1 MTDGEDEKTAETETV
16 LSPEELDITED
27 EHVAEVDDNR
37 FVVSPDD
44 PIEDEEPAGV
54 DVADEPVGDEPTPEP
69 VETPVGF
76 DVDAVHDW
84 LGEQLTDTGARY
96 GFDAT
101 VMMGKGPS
109 SRRFA
114 SDDVVTTFET
124 MLRWAAAEIDD
135 ETPIEEVLGILL
147 VEANVG
153 IRFPPESVRGM
164 LDHYGLEPTDDIAS
178 LVAAGNGDGLVVPP
192 ARIDD

>member
-1 MTDGEDEKTAETETV
+1 MTDEEDEASETETV

-44 PIEDEEPAGV
+44 PIEDDAAVEADVPDDSVGEEPAPDPTG
-54 DVADEPVGDEPTPEP
+54 EPLAFEL
-69 VETPVGF
+69 
-76 DVDAVHDW
+76 DAVHEW
-84 LGEQLTDTGARY
+84 LGEQLTDTGAQY

-124 MLRWAAAEIDD
+124 LLRWAAAEIDA

-153 IRFPPESVRGM
+153 VRFPPESVRGM
-164 LDHYGLEPTDDIAS
+164 LEHYDLEPGDDIAS
-178 LVAAGNGDGLVVPP
+178 LVAAGNGEGLVVPP
-192 ARIDD
+192 ARIDE

>member
-1 MTDGEDEKTAETETV
+1 MTDGQDENSEAETV
-16 LSPEELDITED
+16 LSPEELDITDD

-44 PIEDEEPAGV
+44 PIDDEEPADVDLPEEAIGDDHA
-54 DVADEPVGDEPTPEP
+54 DVADEPVT
-69 VETPVGF
+69 F
-76 DVDAVHDW
+76 DIDAVHEW
-84 LGEQLTDTGARY
+84 LGGQLTDTGARY
-96 GFDAT
+96 GFDVT

-124 MLRWAAAEIDD
+124 LLRWAAAEIDD

-153 IRFPPESVRGM
+153 VRFPPESVRGM

-178 LVAAGNGDGLVVPP
+178 LVAAGNGNGLVVPP

>member
-1 MTDGEDEKTAETETV
+1 MTDGEDDHSETETV

-44 PIEDEEPAGV
+44 PIEDEAAV
-54 DVADEPVGDEPTPEP
+54 DVDVPDEPVGEKSQPEP
-69 VETPVGF
+69 AETPAGF
-76 DVDAVHDW
+76 DADAVHDW
-84 LGEQLTDTGARY
+84 LGKQLTDTGARY

-124 MLRWAAAEIDD
+124 MLRWAAAEIDA

-153 IRFPPESVRGM
+153 VRFPSESVRAM
-164 LDHYGLEPTDDIAS
+164 LDHYELEPTDDIAS
-178 LVAAGNGDGLVVPP
+178 LVSAGNGDGLVVPP